1 MVAQKPSD
9 VVPVQELEIRGLRKV
24 YPGGVVALR
33 GLDLTIPPGIFGLL
47 GPNGSG
53 KTTLMR
59 ILATLMEPTAGEA
72 LIYGHSL
79 RREKQAIR
87 ELLGY
92 MPQEFGFY
100 PFLTAY
106 ETLDYFALLSR
117 VAEAQERRARIEQA
131 LQRAHLSDVAHRKV
145 GTFSGGMKQRLGIA
159 QALLN
164 DPRLLIVDEPT
175 AGLDPEERIR
185 LRSLFAE
192 LAGDR
197 TIILSTH
204 IVSDIATNAE
214 RLAILHL
221 GRVLFA
227 GTIPELLAAMQGKT
241 WIIDVADEELS
252 GVREDYFVTGVFRSA
267 TGMQVRVVGEQVTH
281 PRAYQAEP
289 TLEDAYVWTMQQ
301 KATADEVE

>member
-1 MVAQKPSD
+1 MVEQRPTDTARAIA
-9 VVPVQELEIRGLRKV
+9 IRGLRKV
-24 YPGGVVALR
+24 YPGGVVAIR
-33 GLDLTIPPGIFGLL
+33 GLDLDISSGIFGLL

-59 ILATLMEPTAGEA
+59 ILATLLEPTAGEA
-72 LIYGHSL
+72 TIGGHSL
-79 RREKQAIR
+79 RRDKQAIR

-117 VAEAQERRARIEQA
+117 VNNRQDREDRIQRA
-131 LQRAHLSDVAHRKV
+131 LQRSHLSDVAHRKV

-175 AGLDPEERIR
+175 AGLDPEERVR
-185 LRSLFAE
+185 QRNLFAE

-197 TIILSTH
+197 TILLSTH
-204 IVSDIATNAE
+204 IVSDIATSAE
-214 RLAILHL
+214 RLAILHQ
-221 GRVLFA
+221 GQVLFT
-227 GTIPELLAAMQGKT
+227 GTTSELLAPMQGKT
-241 WIIDVADEELS
+241 WIIDIADEELS
-252 GVREDYFVTGVFRSA
+252 RMREEYFVAGVFRSA
-267 TGMQVRVVGEQVTH
+267 TGMQVRVVGEGVAH

-289 TLEDAYVWTMQQ
+289 TVDDAYVWTMQQ
-301 KATADEVE
+301 KATADDLE